1 MAKVIEPNTLTLTAC
16 SIAESDAVD
25 GATWNSA
32 TTYAADAPVRYNHV
46 RYQSL
51 AASNVGKDPSVEA
64 NNSGTAAK
72 WRKLGATGPYKMLDD
87 FVETQTV
94 GTEGTPLTFTVPF
107 DHANSFALLNLSADT
122 VTVKITDGEGG
133 DGVLLE
139 QTYELIEDIHSL
151 SLFEYCYS
159 RIKKKTSILST
170 GVSYGVGGTFEVTV
184 NADGYAPAV
193 GHVVVGVAHDI
204 GITKVNAESRIT
216 DYSKKTVDDFGVTT
230 LVKRSFAQ
238 RASLPI
244 YLRPDMSDYV
254 AGILTSLR
262 SKPCVWIGDNRDD
275 GYNALTVYG
284 WVEDWRSVYSGPNE
298 QQLSVDIQ
306 GLI

>member
-16 SIAESDAVD
+16 SIAESDSVD
-25 GATWNSA
+25 GATWSST

-64 NNSGTAAK
+64 NNSGTAAV
-72 WRKLGATGPYKMLDD
+72 WRKLGVTGPYKMLDD

-122 VTVKITDGEGG
+122 VTVKITDGTGG
-133 DGVLLE
+133 DGVLFE
-139 QTYELIEDIHSL
+139 ETIEMVADIGSYSL
-151 SLFEYCYS
+151 YDYCFS
-159 RIKKKTSILST
+159 RIKNTTDIIRSDI
-170 GVSYGVGGTFEVTV
+170 VYGVGGTLEVTV
-184 NADGYAPAV
+184 VAATQPPSV
-193 GHVVVGVAHDI
+193 GHVVVGVAHTI
-204 GITKVNAESRIT
+204 GITKFDAESRLT
-216 DYSKKTVDDFGVTT
+216 DYSKKTVDDFGVAT
-230 LVKRSFAQ
+230 LVPRSFAK
-238 RASLPI
+238 RTSLPI
-244 YLRPDMSDYV
+244 YLHPDQSDYV

-262 SKPCVWIGDNRDD
+262 AKPCVWVGDNRDI
-275 GYNALTVYG
+275 GYNALTAFG
-284 WVEDWRSVYSGPNE
+284 WIEDWRSVYSGPNE

>member
-16 SIAESDAVD
+16 SVAESDAVD
-25 GATWNSA
+25 GVTWNST
-32 TTYAADAPVRYNHV
+32 TTYALDALVRYNHV
-46 RYQSL
+46 RYKSL

-64 NNSGTAAK
+64 NNSGTAAV

-94 GTEGTPLTFTVPF
+94 GTAGTPLTFTVPF

-122 VTVKITDGEGG
+122 VTVKITDGTGG
-133 DGVLLE
+133 DGVLFE
-139 QTYELIEDIHSL
+139 NTYGLVSDISSL
-151 SLFEYCYS
+151 SLYEYSFS
-159 RIKKKTSILST
+159 RIKQTSSIIAT
-170 GVSYGVGGTFEVTV
+170 DIAYGVGGTMEVTI
-184 NADGYAPAV
+184 NASAQAPAI
-193 GHVVVGVAHDI
+193 GHVVVGVAHNI
-204 GITKVNAESRIT
+204 GITKMDAESRIT
-216 DYSKKTVDDFGVTT
+216 DYSKKTVDDFGVAT

-238 RASLPI
+238 RTSLPL
-244 YLRPDMSDYV
+244 YLHPDQSDYV
-254 AGILTSLR
+254 AGIFTSLR
-262 SKPCVWIGDNRDD
+262 ARPCVWIGDNNDD

-284 WVEDWRSVYSGPNE
+284 WIEDWRSVYSGPNE

>member
-25 GATWNSA
+25 GPAWDKA
-32 TTYAADAPVRYNHV
+32 TTYAKDAPVRHNHV

-51 AASNVGKDPSVEA
+51 AAGNVGKNPSVEA
-64 NNSGTAAK
+64 NNSGTAAV

-170 GVSYGVGGTFEVTV
+170 GVSYGVGGTFEITV

-204 GITKVNAESRIT
+204 GITKMNAESRIT

-238 RASLPI
+238 LASLPI

-298 QQLSVDIQ
+298 QQISVDIQ

>member
-1 MAKVIEPNTLTLTAC
+1 MAKVIEPNTLTLSAC

-25 GATWNSA
+25 GATWSNA
-32 TTYAADAPVRYNHV
+32 TTYAKDALVRYNHA

-51 AASNVGKDPSVEA
+51 AASNVGKDPSVAA
-64 NNSGTAAK
+64 NNSGTSAV
-72 WRKLGATGPYKMLDD
+72 WRKLGATQPYMMLDD

-94 GTEGTPLTFTVPF
+94 GTVSTPLTFTVPF
-107 DHANSFALLNLSADT
+107 DHANSFALLNLSADS

-159 RIKKKTSILST
+159 RIKKTTSILST

-193 GHVVVGVAHDI
+193 GHVVVGVAHNI
-204 GITKVNAESRIT
+204 GITKMDAESRIT
-216 DYSKKTVDDFGVTT
+216 DYSKKTVDDFGVAT

-238 RASLPI
+238 RTSLPL
-244 YLRPDMSDYV
+244 YLHPDQSDYV

-262 SKPCVWIGDNRDD
+262 ARPCVWIGDNNDD

-284 WVEDWRSVYSGPNE
+284 WIEDWRSVYSGPNE